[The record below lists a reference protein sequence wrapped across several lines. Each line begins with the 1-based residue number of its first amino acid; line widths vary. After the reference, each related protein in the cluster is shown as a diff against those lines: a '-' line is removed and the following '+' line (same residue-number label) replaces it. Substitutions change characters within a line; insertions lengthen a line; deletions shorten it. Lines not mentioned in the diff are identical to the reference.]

1 MKYVARSNSFISSSD
16 YEGLPTV
23 LIEASYTGI
32 DIISTDC
39 PYGPS
44 ETLKNYSNST
54 LVSVKNKNMLSSS
67 IEKYYNKKI
76 INP

>member
-1 MKYVARSNSFISSSD
+1 MLLEAIYLFEFRL
-16 YEGLPTV
+16 EGLQTV

-44 ETLKNYSNST
+44 EILKNYSNST
-54 LVSVKNKNMLSSS
+54 VVSVKNKNMLSSS
-67 IEKYYNKKI
+67 IENIIKKK
-76 INP
+76 